1 MKYLLMFL
9 LAALIGCD
17 SEEPTVQRVK
27 QEDLQFKASDIV
39 LIHEPFYE
47 NCYGAVIDYN
57 TRKMSDKP
65 VTYKVAIICR
75 LGPLGKVV
83 DIPEGDMQLR
93 VRSELR
99 VEEFQQPQQ
108 APQDQDQ

>member
-9 LAALIGCD
+9 LAILVGCD

-57 TRKMSDKP
+57 THKMSNKP
-65 VTYKVAIICR
+65 VTYKVSIVCR

-83 DIPEGDMQLR
+83 DIPETDMQLR

-99 VEEFQQPQQ
+99 IEEPQQ